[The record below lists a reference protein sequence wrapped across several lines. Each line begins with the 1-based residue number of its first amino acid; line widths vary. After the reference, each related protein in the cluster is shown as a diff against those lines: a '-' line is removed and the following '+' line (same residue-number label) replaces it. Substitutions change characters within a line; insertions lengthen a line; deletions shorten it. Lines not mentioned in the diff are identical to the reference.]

1 MTAAE
6 RLRVSTECDGQVC
19 LIAGTPELS
28 PAERKELENKLKERE
43 EFLIP
48 IYHQVAVQFADLHD
62 TPGRMQE
69 KGVINVSTV
78 AATSPDMSE
87 PCERRACVSCT
98 LAPKQK
104 AVRGGLKQLV
114 QIKPFSGFFGET
126 FPFFVLSVIPKQFLI
141 YMTLHSSEGKFHF
154 TGGRL
159 RLMTLIWE
167 QLLWWSSGCRPGA
180 RVPAA
185 VKSHSIC
192 VQVVGAILL
201 QTSSSL
207 SHHLESHRSSQN
219 ISGTRG
225 AHISEALGCVQC
237 SG

>member
-1 MTAAE
+1 MTAEE

-87 PCERRACVSCT
+87 PCERRACVSYT
-98 LAPKQK
+98 LARK
-104 AVRGGLKQLV
+104 
-114 QIKPFSGFFGET
+114 
-126 FPFFVLSVIPKQFLI
+126 
-141 YMTLHSSEGKFHF
+141 
-154 TGGRL
+154 
-159 RLMTLIWE
+159 
-167 QLLWWSSGCRPGA
+167 
-180 RVPAA
+180 
-185 VKSHSIC
+185 
-192 VQVVGAILL
+192 
-201 QTSSSL
+201 
-207 SHHLESHRSSQN
+207 
-219 ISGTRG
+219 
-225 AHISEALGCVQC
+225 
-237 SG
+237 